1 MHDGN
6 LPVSVPTNVTLAHR
20 SVPASMAFW
29 LVSTWVR
36 LIFVVHVT
44 GCTTGICETDF
55 FARNH
60 QYIWQCPNKNMFEN
74 QGSFRWFGMVSNW
87 DCISSSCFIWF
98 FVIVLFGGMS
108 QNTSNK
114 YVAGFLCCGTSKML
128 TDTVA
133 ILKCCKC
140 QSSSNW
146 RSRLDGW
153 ICSEQNIGQSWSYL
167 RGYATFVCVW
177 TFSGQVNE
185 QFCS

>member
-1 MHDGN
+1 MAIFPSPSPLMSPWHIAVFP
-6 LPVSVPTNVTLAHR
+6 LPWRFDLFLRGFGWSLWFMLLVAQRVYVKLTSSQESPIHLAM
-20 SVPASMAFW
+20 S
-29 LVSTWVR
+29 
-36 LIFVVHVT
+36 
-44 GCTTGICETDF
+44 
-55 FARNH
+55 
-60 QYIWQCPNKNMFEN
+60 KN

-114 YVAGFLCCGTSKML
+114 YVAGFLCYGTSKML

-177 TFSGQVNE
+177 TLSGQVNE